1 MPVFTTL
8 ITNEGFSFTSLQAN
22 YLSIPVYVLASIL
35 TGATTY
41 VSDRLNRRAVCLIHS
56 PLLVIAGYAI
66 VVGTGHK
73 ALGFFAMFLVGG
85 GVYSYNTVLV
95 TYVKRKALRTLR
107 DVLILNRW
115 VSNNVQPD
123 YKRSVAIS
131 MLISLAN
138 ASGMAASQIYPIKD
152 APRYI
157 KGNAI
162 SLGGEV
168 IALFCIGLIYALL
181 KYRMRQ
187 KEKLLASGHYSNGK
201 EGDRSLDFKYVF

>member
-1 MPVFTTL
+1 MIIAIGKHPLTKFQLHFPPGQLPEYPRLRFGVHPYWRHDICFGSPESTSCMPHS
-8 ITNEGFSFTSLQAN
+8 FSAIGHCWLCHCGWYWPQSPRVLRYVPCWWWCILLQ
-22 YLSIPVYVLASIL
+22 Y
-35 TGATTY
+35 
-41 VSDRLNRRAVCLIHS
+41 C
-56 PLLVIAGYAI
+56 
-66 VVGTGHK
+66 
-73 ALGFFAMFLVGG
+73 
-85 GVYSYNTVLV
+85 LV
-95 TYVKRKALRTLR
+95 TYVKRKPLPTLR
-107 DVLILNRW
+107 YVLILHRW

-138 ASGMAASQIYPIKD
+138 ASGMASSQIYPIKD

-187 KEKLLASGHYSNGK
+187 KEKLLASGHCSNGK